1 MYQGAYKCRLC
12 GESFCDEKI
21 KGEGLEDFRVTNIL
35 SQMQQTLISG
45 NPNNA
50 DLHIFYKC
58 KNGSI
63 GFCDFQGFEKVED

>member
-1 MYQGAYKCRLC
+1 MYQAAYKCRLC

-21 KGEGLEDFRVTNIL
+21 KGKGLEDFRVTNIL

-45 NPNNA
+45 KPNNA
-50 DLHIFYKC
+50 DLHRFHKC